1 MSKYYHQSVHV
12 VVKRRSWVFHKEAVT
27 GKCRSRAITMEY
39 LFEVH
44 GLFVVVANG
53 TVLCHT
59 VGGHNTCLYFWPP
72 FLQLIQVKIVSLKT
86 YSLCVGNQGN
96 LNLAF

>member
-1 MSKYYHQSVHV
+1 MLKYYHQSVHV

-53 TVLCHT
+53 TVLCHSW
-59 VGGHNTCLYFWPP
+59 WP
-72 FLQLIQVKIVSLKT
+72 LHVIVILAAIFAT
-86 YSLCVGNQGN
+86 YPGQK
-96 LNLAF
+96 